1 MDHHQLSQQ
10 QGYQHHPCY
19 NQDNPGHNHS
29 IHGHNQDSFHHQ
41 YNHGGAYDTYS
52 THQHQ
57 TQFSPEY
64 QGKKH
69 FILINICISFCCHCH
84 CCQHHVNHIAIF
96 VMLGI
101 SIVSDSKLEPCNQM
115 IIL

>member
-41 YNHGGAYDTYS
+41 YNHGGGYDTYS

-69 FILINICISFCCHCH
+69 FNQYMHQFLLSLSLLSASHKPHCNLCNVGYFHSF
-84 CCQHHVNHIAIF
+84 
-96 VMLGI
+96 
-101 SIVSDSKLEPCNQM
+101 
-115 IIL
+115 